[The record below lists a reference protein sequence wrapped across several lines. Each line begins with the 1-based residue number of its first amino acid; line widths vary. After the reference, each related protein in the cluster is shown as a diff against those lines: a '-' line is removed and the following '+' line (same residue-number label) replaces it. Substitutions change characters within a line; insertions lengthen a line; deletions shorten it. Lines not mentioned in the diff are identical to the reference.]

1 MVHQR
6 NFFLIVANI
15 TALLL
20 LLLVTAMRMY
30 IQSMIGEESALTAI
44 KCAEK
49 ESQHSTLLSIAAL
62 LVII

>member
-49 ESQHSTLLSIAAL
+49 ESHSTLLSIAAL